1 MLLDVRPRLRHRAA
15 FAAIFAAGPAL
26 APAPARAETPD
37 VAGYGDHAAGD
48 DARHV
53 DTPKPAMIQY
63 GVGFAAQ
70 MVADA
75 GDTCSPSAP
84 CILGSGGGLA
94 ARIGWRA
101 PLNWYFGGA
110 YEVAKLDSN
119 KLYRLGLLHQLRAEA
134 RYYLETDRV
143 IAPYG
148 MVLAGAAA
156 YGSEWSPDAFGPL
169 GGVGIGASAEIAP
182 RTLVGVALS
191 YRVGYLSSFVDTAGT
206 IRPAGVAQ
214 LVTLDFSLE
223 ARDPLTK

>member
-1 MLLDVRPRLRHRAA
+1 MLLDVRPRLRDRAGFVA
-15 FAAIFAAGPAL
+15 VLALARAL
-26 APAPARAETPD
+26 APAVAKAETP
-37 VAGYGDHAAGD
+37 AQAAEHAAGD
-48 DARHV
+48 DAPHV

-70 MVADA
+70 VVADA
-75 GDTCSPSAP
+75 GDTCAPSAP

-94 ARIGWRA
+94 ARVGWRA

-119 KLYRLGLLHQLRAEA
+119 KLYRLGLLHQVRAEA

-143 IAPYG
+143 LSPYA
-148 MVLAGAAA
+148 MVVAGAVA
-156 YGSEWSPDAFGPL
+156 YGSEWSPDAFGPI
-169 GGVGIGASAEIAP
+169 GGVGVGASAEIAP